1 MLRRTLED
9 LSTAC
14 AAELPSDHFQA
25 GLNLSETSA
34 PFRAQVRPAR
44 GAGGGGGWMGWGG
57 GGGWAGGGGGGSRR
71 IVVGRGMTG

>member
-14 AAELPSDHFQA
+14 AAELPSDPFQA

-44 GAGGGGGWMGWGG
+44 GAGGVGGGWGWMGWGG
-57 GGGWAGGGGGGSRR
+57 GGWAGGV
-71 IVVGRGMTG
+71 VVGG